1 MRPAKHKFINKDS
14 EMFILDK
21 ICSSKIKEIEERK
34 KQRPLAELEKAL
46 NALQPTRNF
55 NEAIKSTGNVRLIA
69 EVKKASPSAGIIKDE
84 FNHIEIARL
93 YERGRASAI
102 SVLTD
107 EQFFQ
112 GKLEYL
118 TEIKQIVKLPLL
130 RKDFIIDHY
139 QIYEARAA
147 GADAVLLIARLLSN
161 EKLKAYLKLSHELGM
176 KCLVEVHDADELKK
190 TLDTDASIIGI
201 NNRDL
206 NTFKTDLETTFKL
219 RPLIPD
225 GKTIVSESG
234 ISTRSDIIRLKECG
248 VSAVLIGE
256 TLMRTPDIIAK
267 IQELFS

>member
-1 MRPAKHKFINKDS
+1 
-14 EMFILDK
+14 MFILDK
-21 ICSSKIKEIEERK
+21 ICSHKIKEIEGRK

-46 NALQPTRNF
+46 SGLKPTIDF
-55 NEAIKSTGNVRLIA
+55 NDAIKSSGSIKLIA
-69 EVKKASPSAGIIKDE
+69 EVKKASPSAGVIRE
-84 FNHIEIARL
+84 AFNHIEIARL
-93 YERGRASAI
+93 YEQGGAAAI

-107 EQFFQ
+107 EEFFR

-118 TEIKQIVKLPLL
+118 SEIKQTVELPLL

-139 QIYEARAA
+139 QIYEARVA
-147 GADAVLLIARLLSN
+147 GADAVLLIARILSD
-161 EKLKAYLKLSHELGM
+161 EELRAFLKLSQELGM

-190 TLDTDASIIGI
+190 ALDADAAIIGI

-234 ISTRSDIIRLKECG
+234 ISTRDDIVRLNECG
-248 VSAVLIGE
+248 VNAVLIGE
-256 TLMRTPDIIAK
+256 TFMRAPDILAK
-267 IQELFS
+267 MRELFL